1 MARTDLIS
9 DVLTMI
15 RNAGYAKKNK
25 VDVPASKMVES
36 VLAVLKKER
45 YIDNYKPLGEGNEKL
60 RIYLNSYYKDQPFIS
75 NLKRVSK
82 PGLRI
87 YRDKDNLPS
96 VLGGI
101 GMAVISTSRGLV
113 TDKEAKE
120 QGIGGE
126 VICYVW

>member
-60 RIYLNSYYKDQPFIS
+60 RIYLNSYHKDQPFIS

-126 VICYVW
+126 VICYIW